1 MVVDATHTTDWQWQA
16 VLDQMEELRRK
27 TYIDKLKQDP
37 AGSTYWT
44 ISAKGEHHLRALELF
59 EAAGAEVLP
68 EMLPSVTTLPGITSG
83 QVTTAPTQPTTGVA
97 PPVISKVFGA
107 LRIAL
112 NGTTSLTFTISNP
125 NLQAKLTNV
134 GFSDNFPTG
143 LVISTP
149 NGLIGD
155 YGGGI
160 ITAAGGSKSI
170 ILSRASLEPGSSFQF
185 TVNVTGITAGG
196 IINTTGEVYSSEGGS
211 GNAASAPLGVMEAT
225 AEGPQ
230 SATEKMGASEWLGPD
245 LIERFS
251 PAARWVLQR
260 ADHLRST
267 RKTAVLTTLHLL
279 IAFAEQPDGQL
290 AHLLKQAGV
299 PNMLASLTSG
309 DVEAEDPPQEIPLL
323 SPWKFPP
330 VTHNVRLALINA
342 RNKADEVSSA
352 IIDDSHLLFGVLS
365 LTETDNSL
373 VKGLHLQ
380 GITSDK
386 VTLHTKGIPIAMG
399 SQIGPATHVARDRW
413 TLDDA
418 LGYFPYAYAIYRF
431 LIDKGTQSPLS
442 ISIQAPWGGGKTSM
456 MRMIQ
461 AQLDPKATQI
471 LEKSQSPGEQAAT
484 VQDVVS
490 EMERPV
496 DEASAT
502 SASAS
507 KLKIDPMHEP
517 GETRATVWFNAWK
530 YESTSQVWAGL
541 ADAIIKQITDRLTW
555 RQREIFWFRL
565 QLRRID
571 ASKVRGKIH
580 AEITSRF
587 IEKII
592 PALWRYLLALGTG
605 ALAMLVGWLPI
616 PSSLKYL
623 GPFGAFLIILRCI
636 QSAAKRWS
644 DTKSEVDKQPAK
656 LTLGE
661 FVTAPDYGAN
671 LGFIHYV
678 VEDLKAA
685 LELIPNNDRPV
696 VIFIDDLDRCS
707 PNKVAD
713 VIEAINLF
721 LAGEFP
727 YCIFVL
733 GIDDEMVAAALDKA
747 HADVISRLP
756 PYARSAS
763 IGWRFMD
770 KFVQL
775 PFIVPPPTPSDRSK
789 YAESL
794 LTQARSGSIDM
805 RVRTQAARAIET
817 KVPSRP
823 PDEIAR
829 EVADKSNLTPAQ
841 HEELKE
847 EIQII
852 DQMDQNIKSF
862 SDNEERIRTLILG
875 ATKTFSINPRDVK
888 RFVNVFRFYYFL
900 RAARE
905 ARNEP
910 VPSLPQLTRWMT
922 LSLKWPGIVRWLR
935 RGYFEADKGAATQ
948 LKELETVGNEC
959 SDLSDWKEKAAAVF
973 GIEVKDAMW
982 LADRE
987 MMDFF
992 REEAK
997 LKESDRLSSSSDKG
1011 LW

>member
-1 MVVDATHTTDWQWQA
+1 M
-16 VLDQMEELRRK
+16 
-27 TYIDKLKQDP
+27 
-37 AGSTYWT
+37 
-44 ISAKGEHHLRALELF
+44 
-59 EAAGAEVLP
+59 
-68 EMLPSVTTLPGITSG
+68 
-83 QVTTAPTQPTTGVA
+83 
-97 PPVISKVFGA
+97 
-107 LRIAL
+107 
-112 NGTTSLTFTISNP
+112 
-125 NLQAKLTNV
+125 
-134 GFSDNFPTG
+134 
-143 LVISTP
+143 
-149 NGLIGD
+149 
-155 YGGGI
+155 
-160 ITAAGGSKSI
+160 
-170 ILSRASLEPGSSFQF
+170 
-185 TVNVTGITAGG
+185 
-196 IINTTGEVYSSEGGS
+196 
-211 GNAASAPLGVMEAT
+211 
-225 AEGPQ
+225 
-230 SATEKMGASEWLGPD
+230 
-245 LIERFS
+245 
-251 PAARWVLQR
+251 
-260 ADHLRST
+260 
-267 RKTAVLTTLHLL
+267 
-279 IAFAEQPDGQL
+279 AFAEQTGGQL
-290 AHLLKQAGV
+290 PELMKQNGV
-299 PNMLASLTSG
+299 NP
-309 DVEAEDPPQEIPLL
+309 DVLSSSTFDDARVEGWSEDMPTLGL
-323 SPWKFPP
+323 WTFPP
-330 VTHNVRLALINA
+330 VTTHVRLAFVKA
-342 RNKADEVSSA
+342 REKADEASSA
-352 IIDDSHLLFGVLS
+352 TIDDSHLLFGVLS
-365 LTETDNSL
+365 LTETGNL
-373 VKGLHLQ
+373 LIEGLKKQ
-380 GITSDK
+380 GITPDK
-386 VTLHTKGIPIAMG
+386 VTLPALQIPMAT
-399 SQIGPATHVARDRW
+399 QIGPSTHVARDRW

-431 LIDKGTQSPLS
+431 LIDKGTQPPLS

-461 AQLDPKATQI
+461 AQLDPKATEM
-471 LEKSQSPGEQAAT
+471 LEKPQIIGEKAAT

-490 EMERPV
+490 EMERPAE
-496 DEASAT
+496 EAAT

-507 KLKIDPMHEP
+507 KLKVVPMHEP

-555 RQREIFWFRL
+555 KQREIFWFRL

-587 IEKII
+587 VEKII
-592 PALWRYLLALGTG
+592 PALWKYLLALGTG
-605 ALAMLVGWLPI
+605 ALVMLVGWLPI

-636 QSAAKRWS
+636 QSAAKCWS
-644 DTKSEVDKQPAK
+644 DTKFEVDRQPAK
-656 LTLGE
+656 ITLGE

-685 LELIPNNDRPV
+685 LELIPDNDRPV

-727 YCIFVL
+727 YCMFVL

-775 PFIVPPPTPSDRSK
+775 PFIVPPPTPSDRGK

-805 RVRTQAARAIET
+805 RVRMQAARAIET
-817 KVPSRP
+817 KVPSQS
-823 PDEIAR
+823 PDEIAQ
-829 EVADKSNLTPAQ
+829 EVADKSKLTPEQ

-847 EIQII
+847 EIQVI

-862 SDNEERIRTLILG
+862 SDNEERIKTLILG

-935 RGYFEADKGAATQ
+935 RGHFEADKGAAAQ
-948 LKELETVGNEC
+948 LKELESVGNEC
-959 SDLSDWKEKAAAVF
+959 SDLSGWKEKAAAVF
-973 GIEVKDAMW
+973 GIEVKDGMW

-997 LKESDRLSSSSDKG
+997 LKESERLSSSSDKG